1 MTAMTWFRIGA
12 ILAFLAVAAGTFGAH
27 WLENWIEP
35 ATASSS
41 EDLVKPERRHAV
53 FQTGVTYHMTHALAL
68 LALGLL
74 LAHNPSSAGNAA
86 TVAGWAF
93 LIGVI
98 LFSGSLYTIALT
110 GIGKFG
116 MITPFGG
123 LGFLVGWVALAVAAW
138 PAKAAMVQP

>member
-12 ILAFLAVAAGTFGAH
+12 ILALLAVAAGTFGAH
-27 WLENWIEP
+27 WLDNWIEP
-35 ATASSS
+35 ATADNT
-41 EDLVKPERRHAV
+41 EKLVSPERRHEV

-74 LAHNPSSAGNAA
+74 MLHAPGSAGLAA

-93 LIGVI
+93 LFGVI
-98 LFSGSLYTIALT
+98 VFSGSLYAIGLT
-110 GIGKFG
+110 GIGWLG

-123 LGFLVGWVALAVAAW
+123 FGFLIGWLALAIAAG
-138 PAKAAMVQP
+138 PARA